1 MPIAPE
7 PSKTA
12 ELATDVVEP
21 AEVAMDNVEAVAEP
35 VVDAEAREG
44 LEWRVVQWLDMQV
57 CTFLIQAAAYLL

>member
-12 ELATDVVEP
+12 ELATDVVVEP
-21 AEVAMDNVEAVAEP
+21 AEVAVDNVEAVAEP

-44 LEWRVVQWLDMQV
+44 LE
-57 CTFLIQAAAYLL
+57 

>member
-1 MPIAPE
+1 MFLCSSSDPFPESLLIEQVPIAPE

-12 ELATDVVEP
+12 ELATDAVEP

-44 LEWRVVQWLDMQV
+44 LE
-57 CTFLIQAAAYLL
+57 

>member
-1 MPIAPE
+1 MFQRSSSDRVPESPLSEQVPILSEQVP
-7 PSKTA
+7 KTA

-44 LEWRVVQWLDMQV
+44 LE
-57 CTFLIQAAAYLL
+57 